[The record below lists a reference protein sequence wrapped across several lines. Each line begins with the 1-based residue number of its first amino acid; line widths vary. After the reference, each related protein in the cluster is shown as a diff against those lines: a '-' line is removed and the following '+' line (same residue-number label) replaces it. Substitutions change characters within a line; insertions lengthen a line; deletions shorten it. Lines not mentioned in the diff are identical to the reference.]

1 MLFMPP
7 IWHPFV
13 DISANAEAALIS
25 SSSQFSL
32 STLAVTS
39 DPGFHGFALTEKRQ
53 DFMWRWVLV
62 SVEGPVVAEGWEPTE
77 SDAKRSVV
85 VVMRH
90 VIEG

>member
-7 IWHPFV
+7 IWHHFV

-25 SSSQFSL
+25 SSSLFSL
-32 STLAVTS
+32 ATLEVTF
-39 DPGFHGFALTEKRQ
+39 DPGFHGFAMTERRQ
-53 DFMWRWVLV
+53 DYMWRWVLV

-77 SDAKRSVV
+77 SDAKRSAV

-90 VIEG
+90 AIER

>member
-1 MLFMPP
+1 
-7 IWHPFV
+7 
-13 DISANAEAALIS
+13 
-25 SSSQFSL
+25 
-32 STLAVTS
+32 
-39 DPGFHGFALTEKRQ
+39 
-53 DFMWRWVLV
+53 MWRWVLV